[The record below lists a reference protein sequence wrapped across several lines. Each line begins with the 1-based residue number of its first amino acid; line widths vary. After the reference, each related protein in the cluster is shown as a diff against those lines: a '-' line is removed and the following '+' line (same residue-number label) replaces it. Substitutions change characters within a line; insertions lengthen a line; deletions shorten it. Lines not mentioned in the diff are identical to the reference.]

1 MGFAYGLRPSELRG
15 FENIDTRRSG
25 ITLAFVA
32 VDRVKTE
39 MRDFFLCASGTL
51 GLALA
56 FVHGLLGETRVFAR
70 ARIEP
75 ERLRRLI
82 RGVWHCSTVAWAAVA
97 VLLIA
102 APWIGSQMARHWVV
116 GAAVVIYGFGAI
128 TNAWVMRGRHFG
140 WAALAIVVG
149 LAVAGL

>member
-1 MGFAYGLRPSELRG
+1 
-15 FENIDTRRSG
+15 
-25 ITLAFVA
+25 
-32 VDRVKTE
+32 
-39 MRDFFLCASGTL
+39 MRDLLLFASGTL

-75 ERLRRLI
+75 QRLRRLI
-82 RGVWHCSTVAWAAVA
+82 RGVWHCSAVAWAGVA
-97 VLLIA
+97 VLLIV
-102 APWIGSQMARHWVV
+102 APWMGSQMARHWIV

-128 TNAWVMRGRHFG
+128 ANAWAMRGRHFG
-140 WAALAIVVG
+140 WAALTMVVG